1 MQFTFTWQ
9 QKNSLCLQTLNF
21 IVVSMFVFLGF
32 VVPWAWLL
40 LSCTVYMC
48 VFFSPEVRTLL
59 LRVAQSNELSIGRGD
74 LQFMFREWVQ
84 SQQGV
89 VFLEGMSGL
98 QWSEYMDDIPL
109 AGLVRTSRD
118 PACFALCFY
127 LHGWMKSRSTCSR
140 HLYWDGLSEE
150 FIRTVTQEKN
160 GIEISPCICFL
171 LYSYQ

>member
-1 MQFTFTWQ
+1 
-9 QKNSLCLQTLNF
+9 
-21 IVVSMFVFLGF
+21 MFMFLGF

-127 LHGWMKSRSTCSR
+127 LHGCMKSRSTCSR
-140 HLYWDGLSEE
+140 HLHWDGLSEE
-150 FIRTVTQEKN
+150 FIRTVTQEKKWDWD
-160 GIEISPCICFL
+160 ISLHLFFAVPLSVKHFKVHTPNVYTHIYTL
-171 LYSYQ
+171 